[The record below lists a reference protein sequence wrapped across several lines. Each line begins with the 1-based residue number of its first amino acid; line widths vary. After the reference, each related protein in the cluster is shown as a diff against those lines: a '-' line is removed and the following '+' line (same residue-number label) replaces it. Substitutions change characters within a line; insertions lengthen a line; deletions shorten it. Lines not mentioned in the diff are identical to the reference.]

1 MTKKCSA
8 KTTVRLWTG
17 FTFETGCKGDAGH
30 QSITISVESGRT
42 GYYEHTIDDPKQ
54 HATAPQALYISGKY
68 GQILWRA

>member
-30 QSITISVESGRT
+30 QSITYMPSSNFDTRPVT
-42 GYYEHTIDDPKQ
+42 VNDPKQ
-54 HATAPQALYISGKY
+54 HATEPQPLYIDGRY